1 MVTSHPYKTS
11 IDNGREAEMRTRLL
25 LGATVV
31 ATLLAW
37 SACGKKD
44 DSGDDTTT
52 SLSPVGA
59 LAITCGDKSCVG
71 TEGN

>member
-1 MVTSHPYKTS
+1 
-11 IDNGREAEMRTRLL
+11 MRTRLL

-44 DSGDDTTT
+44 DKDPGDDTTT
-52 SLSPVGA
+52 EIKPIGT
-59 LAITCGDKSCVG
+59 LAITCGGKSCVG
-71 TEGN
+71 TEGA